1 MIERNDTEKT
11 NDNEDDIDTLQ
22 TMETVNLLK
31 KNQQVWG
38 RY

>member
-1 MIERNDTEKT
+1 MKERTNTEKV
-11 NDNEDDIDTLQ
+11 NDNEDDMDTLQ

-38 RY
+38 R